1 MTETTR
7 HRQGIDRRA
16 RPLGS
21 TVSMPALNTI
31 VLSLLVAHAAAF
43 IAPISGPAPPALR
56 RDVSAPTLYS
66 ASPINNRVAVH
77 VSMKKQEEEW
87 VRPGVFDP
95 ANLGPWAILIVVL
108 LFEGINLA
116 SRLGVPLPSF
126 IQALIPLVLGCQY
139 DGSCGS

>member
-1 MTETTR
+1 
-7 HRQGIDRRA
+7 
-16 RPLGS
+16 
-21 TVSMPALNTI
+21 MPALNTTSCRC
-31 VLSLLVAHAAAF
+31 LWRTLLRLLRPSVDPRRRRSDVMCQRRRF
-43 IAPISGPAPPALR
+43 IPHP
-56 RDVSAPTLYS
+56 
-66 ASPINNRVAVH
+66 PINNRVAFTL
-77 VSMKKQEEEW
+77 SMKKQEEEW